1 MLSLMLGQFSLM
13 RYPCLRLQFGGV
25 PKGAGYRVPYVR
37 NHSWRNGVG
46 RNNGPYT
53 RSTPRFPSPT
63 LTAQRFIREQQYLA
77 SLQADREKDLLE
89 QAAREAAMEE
99 EKTKLEQENWITL
112 Y

>member
-1 MLSLMLGQFSLM
+1 MSEEHDEVAMLEAAI
-13 RYPCLRLQFGGV
+13 FGAV
-25 PKGAGYRVPYVR
+25 PEGAGYRVPYVR
-37 NHSWRNGVG
+37 NRYWRNGVG

-63 LTAQRFIREQQYLA
+63 LIAQRFIREQQNEEYLA

-99 EKTKLEQENWITL
+99 EKRKLEPENWITL

>member
-1 MLSLMLGQFSLM
+1 MLSIQFLLLLILPILKNTL

-63 LTAQRFIREQQYLA
+63 LTAQRFIREQQSIL
-77 SLQADREKDLLE
+77 LHCKLTEK
-89 QAAREAAMEE
+89 
-99 EKTKLEQENWITL
+99 KIC
-112 Y
+112 